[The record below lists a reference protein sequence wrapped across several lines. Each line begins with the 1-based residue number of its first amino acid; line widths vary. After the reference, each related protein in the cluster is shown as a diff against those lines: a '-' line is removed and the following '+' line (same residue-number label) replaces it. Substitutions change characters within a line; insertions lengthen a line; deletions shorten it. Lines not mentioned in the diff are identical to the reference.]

1 MDIIVNKKKDQFME
15 VLQETKLDRIFE
27 FRMTEN
33 DVIFRSI
40 QRMNEHVPSQILF
53 KMDKSIYNDCMV
65 TFGTIEKKK
74 TRGKILELMN
84 ELNLSNRICKY
95 SISKDDDLFFTFS
108 YISEEDKFDAKL
120 FLTIA
125 TQLYK
130 DFSENI
136 YKRFEELL

>member
-33 DVIFRSI
+33 DVVFRSI

-65 TFGTIEKKK
+65 TFGTIEKKR
-74 TRGKILELMN
+74 TRGKILF
-84 ELNLSNRICKY
+84 
-95 SISKDDDLFFTFS
+95 ISFS
-108 YISEEDKFDAKL
+108 F
-120 FLTIA
+120 
-125 TQLYK
+125 
-130 DFSENI
+130 N
-136 YKRFEELL
+136 